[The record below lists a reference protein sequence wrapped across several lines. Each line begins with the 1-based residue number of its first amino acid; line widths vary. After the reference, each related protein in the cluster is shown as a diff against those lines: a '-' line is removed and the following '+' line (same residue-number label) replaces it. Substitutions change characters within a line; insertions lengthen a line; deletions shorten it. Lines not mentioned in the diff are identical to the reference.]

1 MKCVKKLVAVLLTA
15 VMALTLLTAC
25 GGGGGGGGGNP
36 TSKGPFNFSYAELIT
51 KTNEKLG
58 ETGPK
63 LTIDSSMAGEI
74 DTALTAYQTA
84 YVNAKLNNKTDEEAD
99 AAGQAA
105 MGTVAN
111 YYLFAL
117 GAMKNSDVEQLATM
131 LAADIKGNNNV
142 NNKANLKTVGAYANL
157 GDLTEDEDYDDYYL
171 IYVFVK

>member
-1 MKCVKKLVAVLLTA
+1 
-15 VMALTLLTAC
+15 
-25 GGGGGGGGGNP
+25 
-36 TSKGPFNFSYAELIT
+36 
-51 KTNEKLG
+51 
-58 ETGPK
+58 
-63 LTIDSSMAGEI
+63 
-74 DTALTAYQTA
+74 
-84 YVNAKLNNKTDEEAD
+84 
-99 AAGQAA
+99 

-157 GDLTEDEDYDDYYL
+157 GDLTGDEDYDDYYL

>member
-25 GGGGGGGGGNP
+25 GGGGGGGNP
-36 TSKGPFNFSYAELIT
+36 TSKGPFNFSYAELIA

-63 LTIDSSMAGEI
+63 LTIDSSMADEI

-84 YVNAKLNNKTDEEAD
+84 YVNAKLDNKTDEEAD
-99 AAGQAA
+99 VAGQAA
-105 MGTVAN
+105 MGKVAN
-111 YYLFAL
+111 YYLFSL
-117 GAMKNSDVEQLATM
+117 GAMKNSNVNQLAGF
-131 LAADIKGNNNV
+131 LAEGIMSNNNV

-157 GDLTEDEDYDDYYL
+157 GDLTGDEDYDDYYL